1 MSALRETL
9 DSASPGQPRTPRSR
23 ELVLQ
28 VSGLEVRYGSGPHA
42 LRALR
47 GVDLDVPRHGVVG
60 LAGESG
66 SGKSTL
72 AYAVTRLL
80 RPPGEVTSGRVTFF
94 ERDGTPTDVLALD
107 DDELRRWRWEHVSI
121 VFQAAMNALNPVNR
135 LRHQILDV
143 LEAHRPAMSP
153 SERASRAEA
162 LMALVDLPTSR
173 LDAYPHQLS
182 GGQRQRAMIA
192 MAMALDPECVILDE
206 PTTALDVV
214 VQREILSRLH
224 DLQEQLGFATV
235 FITHDLSLLLEIAD
249 TIAVFYAG
257 RVVEQAP
264 AERILTTPLH
274 PYTRGL
280 LRSFPS
286 LVGERKELVGIPG
299 SPPDLR
305 ALPKGCAFHPRCP
318 FAEERCRTETP
329 LLEPVGT
336 DARVAC
342 LRWAELAGSAA
353 GGEASGPFE
362 LSSGS

>member
-1 MSALRETL
+1 MSAFPETL
-9 DSASPGQPRTPRSR
+9 DSAGTGDPKVARAG
-23 ELVLQ
+23 ELVLE
-28 VSGLEVRYGSGPHA
+28 VSGLEVRYGSGPRV

-47 GVDLDVPRHGVVG
+47 GVDLDVRRHGVLG

-94 ERDGTPTDVLALD
+94 DQSGTPTDVLALSEE
-107 DDELRRWRWEHVSI
+107 ELRRWRWEHVSI
-121 VFQAAMNALNPVNR
+121 VFQAAMNALNPVSR

-143 LEAHRPAMSP
+143 LEAHRPLISP

-162 LMALVDLPTSR
+162 LMALVDLPTNR
-173 LDAYPHQLS
+173 LESYPHQLS

-257 RVVEQAP
+257 KVVEQAP
-264 AERILTTPLH
+264 AERILATPLH

-305 ALPKGCAFHPRCP
+305 ATPKGCAFHPRCP
-318 FAEERCRTETP
+318 LAADVCRTETP
-329 LLEPVGT
+329 VLEPVGP
-336 DARVAC
+336 ASRVAC
-342 LRWAELAGSAA
+342 FRWAELADSPAGAGAA
-353 GGEASGPFE
+353 GPLG
-362 LSSGS
+362 LSSQS